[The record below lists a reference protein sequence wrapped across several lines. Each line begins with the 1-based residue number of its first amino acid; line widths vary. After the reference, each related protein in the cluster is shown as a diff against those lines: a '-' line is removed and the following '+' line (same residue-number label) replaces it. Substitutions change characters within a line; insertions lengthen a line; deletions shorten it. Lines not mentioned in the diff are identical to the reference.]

1 VAMVRNHD
9 ARELPVAFFMTTIF
23 CGLFV
28 MLAAFEWLQTWIA
41 CFIDMALGGRTISPP
56 PFGYFATRIAGGL
69 AWLAVFSSALLF
81 AIRLVNAPIFLW
93 LESMPLLKIVV
104 IISLIAA
111 FMIASDRKI
120 GTARICAHEIY
131 GSGSKA
137 TTYQLGGCIA
147 LFAGLWL
154 LTVHARP

>member
-1 VAMVRNHD
+1 M
-9 ARELPVAFFMTTIF
+9 
-23 CGLFV
+23 
-28 MLAAFEWLQTWIA
+28 
-41 CFIDMALGGRTISPP
+41 
-56 PFGYFATRIAGGL
+56 
-69 AWLAVFSSALLF
+69 FSSALLF
-81 AIRLVNAPIFLW
+81 AIRLVNAPILLW
-93 LESMPLLKIVV
+93 LELMPLLKIVV

-120 GTARICAHEIY
+120 DTARICAHEIY

-154 LTVHARP
+154 LTVHASP